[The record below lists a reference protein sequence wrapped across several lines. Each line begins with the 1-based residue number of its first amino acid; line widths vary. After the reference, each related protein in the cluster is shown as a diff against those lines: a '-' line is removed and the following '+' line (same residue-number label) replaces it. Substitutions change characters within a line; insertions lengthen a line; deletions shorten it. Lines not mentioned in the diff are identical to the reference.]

1 MDEPAQPAQPAH
13 PGSVDESNSEAT
25 DSTDVRD
32 SSAGTHPRF
41 DTHASHGPAHA
52 VVGRVKFRWFVA
64 AALALLFVAGFGGYQ
79 LGAADGNPQVG
90 SAEVGFARDMQTH
103 HNQAVQ
109 MSLIVRDKTTDPTL
123 RAIAYDIATSQ
134 QQQAG
139 QMYGWLTQWEL
150 PQTGTDPAMTWM
162 SATGHGDSRND
173 DPMAPPT
180 DSPTSTAATT
190 PSSTP
195 TSTAGGMDGMDKSAQ
210 PGPEPTSGTSSGDG
224 AATMMGMATP
234 AQLTA
239 LERSTGAAAERLF
252 LQLMITH
259 HRGGVAMA
267 KAALERAEEPVV
279 RNLAQAITTAQTA
292 EIAQLQTLLDART

>member
-1 MDEPAQPAQPAH
+1 MDEPAQP
-13 PGSVDESNSEAT
+13 GSVPESNSEAT
-25 DSTDVRD
+25 DSPDVRG
-32 SSAGTHPRF
+32 SSAETHDRS
-41 DTHASHGPAHA
+41 DTPASHGPAHA
-52 VVGRVKFRWFVA
+52 GVGGVKFRWFVA

-79 LGAADGNPQVG
+79 LGAADAVAPEEG
-90 SAEVGFARDMQTH
+90 SVEVGFARDMQAH

-109 MSLIVRDKTTDPTL
+109 MSLILRDKTSDPTL

-134 QQQAG
+134 QQQSG
-139 QMYGWLTQWEL
+139 QMYAWLTQWGL

-162 SATGHGDSRND
+162 SVTGHRDSHTD
-173 DPMAPPT
+173 DPLPPPGG
-180 DSPTSTAATT
+180 SPAGVPTSTTRGM
-190 PSSTP
+190 
-195 TSTAGGMDGMDKSAQ
+195 GGMDMRGQTA
-210 PGPEPTSGTSSGDG
+210 PAPASGDG
-224 AATMMGMATP
+224 VATMMGMATP

-239 LERSTGAAAERLF
+239 LERSTGPAAERLF

-292 EIAQLQTLLDART
+292 EIAQLQTLLADRT